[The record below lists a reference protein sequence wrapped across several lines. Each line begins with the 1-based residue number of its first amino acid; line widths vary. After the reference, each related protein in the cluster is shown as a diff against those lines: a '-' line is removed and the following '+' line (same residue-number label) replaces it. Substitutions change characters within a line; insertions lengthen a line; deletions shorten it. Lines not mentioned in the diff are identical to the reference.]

1 MKLKNMSLKKKRKKA
16 NPNKPFKLE
25 LISKTL
31 NQWNLRPKLN
41 KETQF
46 LTNLMLNDKIK
57 KILIYKIC
65 QSKKHSNQNN
75 GD

>member
-1 MKLKNMSLKKKRKKA
+1 
-16 NPNKPFKLE
+16 
-25 LISKTL
+25 
-31 NQWNLRPKLN
+31 
-41 KETQF
+41 
-46 LTNLMLNDKIK
+46 MLNDKIK

>member
-1 MKLKNMSLKKKRKKA
+1 MKLKNMSLKKRKKKA
-16 NPNKPFKLE
+16 NSSKSSKLE

-31 NQWNLRPKLN
+31 NQWNLRPNLN

-57 KILIYKIC
+57 KNTNLK
-65 QSKKHSNQNN
+65 NL
-75 GD
+75 